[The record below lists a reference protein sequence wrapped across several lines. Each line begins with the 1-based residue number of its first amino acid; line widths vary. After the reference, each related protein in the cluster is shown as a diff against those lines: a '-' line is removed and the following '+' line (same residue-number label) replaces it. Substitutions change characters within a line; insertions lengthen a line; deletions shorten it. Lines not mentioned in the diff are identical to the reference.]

1 MHCKNGTR
9 KNKSGECVPYSFTRK
24 RCKKGTRKNKE
35 GNCESY
41 VMLSKEDIDSII
53 KEYKLKPGASTFLKK
68 IKPSKQSTDF
78 YTYDP
83 KRSEVDNLYFKVR
96 AKVSEILKYGTEK
109 EQKLIL

>member
-1 MHCKNGTR
+1 MRCKNGTR
-9 KNKSGECVPYSFTRK
+9 KNKSGECVPYPFTK
-24 RCKKGTRKNKE
+24 SRCKRGTRKNKA

-41 VMLSKEDIDSII
+41 VILSKEDIDSII
-53 KEYKLKPGASTFLKK
+53 KEYQLKPDAATFLRK
-68 IKPSKQSTDF
+68 IKASKQSTDF

-96 AKVSEILKYGTEK
+96 ARVAEILKYGTEK